1 MINSQFTKY
10 LALMTGSA
18 VMLLGNIAAADA
30 FTVFTN
36 RTAWEAAIAGQP
48 IITDTF
54 DNPIASAQTVFFD
67 SGIKSTNSAD
77 YTLPDAFDDNSASIV
92 NPGLYLNATQAA
104 GAPLPRNAS
113 ETITW
118 TFPFATNAFGADFL
132 RASDGR
138 LTLTG
143 NFDGTGDQTLIVF
156 TTIGGSDGFLGVL
169 GNSQFNTISFGNAN
183 TTTYQFDSF
192 DIDTASYAA
201 PEPFTILGSST
212 AVILG
217 ALFKRKVKKS

>member
-1 MINSQFTKY
+1 MSSQFTKC

-18 VMLLGNIAAADA
+18 VILLGNMSAADA
-30 FTVFTN
+30 FMVFTN
-36 RTAWEAAIAGQP
+36 RTAWETAIAGQP

-54 DNPIASAQTVFFD
+54 DTPIASAQTVFFD

-92 NPGLYLNATQAA
+92 TAGLYRNATQAA

-118 TFPFATNAFGADFL
+118 VFPFATNAFGFDFL
-132 RASDGR
+132 GASNGR
-138 LTLTG
+138 LTFSG
-143 NFDGTGDQTLIVF
+143 NFDGTGTQILTVN
-156 TTIGGSDGFLGVL
+156 TTGDPGRDGFLGVV
-169 GNSQFNTISFGNAN
+169 GNADFNSIVFGNN
-183 TTTYQFDSF
+183 STTFDGF